1 MTLAGLPPREEVAM
15 GMLVGKTLPGWRCS
29 AVAAG
34 RDVPLPPSD
43 LYVVDLA
50 GRGLARWTEAAQ
62 SELLKA
68 LGGAPAVLVVPA
80 FDQSWLGFDKSQ
92 TGNQRLVLLHKPY
105 GMQDMQAALKR
116 AAPTRAAPVAL
127 PVKPP
132 ASAQRRAPIEQ
143 AARIPAAPALVTS
156 PSLPKPAAARE
167 AGGTMTIDQFQPWLG
182 ALPDAE
188 SPLLLRKLGAA
199 LALRQAFEVRLSVVT
214 RLICDPV
221 DQWVASNAQASALAQ
236 LCQSDALAAAVEM
249 DAVGGHALERVQ
261 RLGLSREPLDAF
273 LWRLVQIR
281 PGK

>member
-1 MTLAGLPPREEVAM
+1 
-15 GMLVGKTLPGWRCS
+15 
-29 AVAAG
+29 
-34 RDVPLPPSD
+34 
-43 LYVVDLA
+43 
-50 GRGLARWTEAAQ
+50 
-62 SELLKA
+62 
-68 LGGAPAVLVVPA
+68 
-80 FDQSWLGFDKSQ
+80 
-92 TGNQRLVLLHKPY
+92 
-105 GMQDMQAALKR
+105 
-116 AAPTRAAPVAL
+116 
-127 PVKPP
+127 
-132 ASAQRRAPIEQ
+132 
-143 AARIPAAPALVTS
+143 
-156 PSLPKPAAARE
+156 
-167 AGGTMTIDQFQPWLG
+167 MTIDQFQAWLG